1 MPTQRR
7 SASSPRA
14 TSRSTEGE
22 APSGT
27 RAAKKTA
34 AKKATAK
41 KSTAKKSTTKSAAR
55 KSATKGTAAR
65 STPPEGRTASPARAR
80 SDETSS
86 REPDQEREQP
96 RAQAREPERR
106 SSRPSAREVATFVAD
121 ELEDLTGKE
130 PESIVR
136 LGRDDDGW
144 VVGIEVVES
153 RRIPDSTDIL
163 AVYEVHADDDGSL
176 RSYERTRRYT
186 RGRTVDE

>member
-14 TSRSTEGE
+14 TSRTAEGE
-22 APSGT
+22 TPSGT

-34 AKKATAK
+34 PTKKAA
-41 KSTAKKSTTKSAAR
+41 AKKSTTKSAAR
-55 KSATKGTAAR
+55 KSAAKKTAAR
-65 STPPEGRTASPARAR
+65 STPAEGRTGSSARAR

-96 RAQAREPERR
+96 STHEQEPERR
-106 SSRPSAREVATFVAD
+106 SSRPSAREVATMVAD

>member
-22 APSGT
+22 APAGT

-41 KSTAKKSTTKSAAR
+41 KSTTKSAVR
-55 KSATKGTAAR
+55 KSATKKTAAR

-96 RAQAREPERR
+96 RAQEREPERR
-106 SSRPSAREVATFVAD
+106 SSRPSAREVATMVAD

>member
-7 SASSPRA
+7 SASSPRS

-27 RAAKKTA
+27 RATKKTA
-34 AKKATAK
+34 PTKKATAK
-41 KSTAKKSTTKSAAR
+41 KSTAKSAAR
-55 KSATKGTAAR
+55 KPAAKKTAAR
-65 STPPEGRTASPARAR
+65 STPAEGRTGSPARAR
-80 SDETSS
+80 SDETSG
-86 REPDQEREQP
+86 REPGQEREQP
-96 RAQAREPERR
+96 RTQEHEPERGR
-106 SSRPSAREVATFVAD
+106 SRPSAREVATMVAD

-186 RGRTVDE
+186 RGRTVDG

>member
-7 SASSPRA
+7 SSSSPRA

-27 RAAKKTA
+27 RAKKTA
-34 AKKATAK
+34 PTKKATA
-41 KSTAKKSTTKSAAR
+41 TRSTTKSAAR
-55 KSATKGTAAR
+55 KSGTKKAAAR
-65 STPPEGRTASPARAR
+65 STPPEGRTGSTARAR
-80 SDETSS
+80 PDQAPS
-86 REPDQEREQP
+86 RERDQEREQP
-96 RAQAREPERR
+96 RTQEREPERR
-106 SSRPSAREVATFVAD
+106 SSRLSAREVATMVAD

-176 RSYERTRRYT
+176 RSYERTRRYS
-186 RGRTVDE
+186 RGRTVDD

>member
-14 TSRSTEGE
+14 TSQSTGDE

-34 AKKATAK
+34 AKKTAK
-41 KSTAKKSTTKSAAR
+41 KATAKKSTTKSAAR
-55 KSATKGTAAR
+55 KSATKKTAAR

-96 RAQAREPERR
+96 RTQEREPERR
-106 SSRPSAREVATFVAD
+106 SSRPSAREVATMVAD

>member
-14 TSRSTEGE
+14 TSQSTGDE

-34 AKKATAK
+34 AKKT
-41 KSTAKKSTTKSAAR
+41 TTKSAAR
-55 KSATKGTAAR
+55 KSATKKTAAR

-96 RAQAREPERR
+96 RAQEREPERR
-106 SSRPSAREVATFVAD
+106 SSRPSAREVATMVAD

-163 AVYEVHADDDGSL
+163 AIYEVHADDDGSL